1 MRKRRLVIAGVLLSC
16 ALACMAGWFFQR
28 AGGPSLPPGGW
39 QTELADGRSTVSVW
53 RTSGTAASAAAARE
67 AAYVSDGWTLLP
79 VSTPTFKLLQRGHD
93 LAAILAEDLPDGTTI
108 TELLRQGVL

>member
-1 MRKRRLVIAGVLLSC
+1 MKKRRLVVAVVLLAS

-28 AGGPSLPPGGW
+28 DGGPPLPPGGW
-39 QTELADGRSTVSVW
+39 QTELADGRSSVNVW
-53 RTSGTAASAAAARE
+53 RASGTAVSAAAARE

-108 TELLRQGVL
+108 TELLRHGVL

>member
-28 AGGPSLPPGGW
+28 AGGPTLPPGGW

-53 RTSGTAASAAAARE
+53 RASGTAASAAAARE

-79 VSTPTFKLLQRGHD
+79 VSTPTFKLLQREHD

-108 TELLRQGVL
+108 TELLRHGIL

>member
-39 QTELADGRSTVSVW
+39 QTKLADGRSTVSVW
-53 RTSGTAASAAAARE
+53 RASGTAASAAAARE

-108 TELLRQGVL
+108 TELLRHGVL

>member
-1 MRKRRLVIAGVLLSC
+1 MKIRRLIVAG
-16 ALACMAGWFFQR
+16 AFLACAVAGSAGWFLLR
-28 AGGPSLPPGGW
+28 AGAPSLPPGGW

-53 RTSGTAASAAAARE
+53 RASGTAASAAAARE

-108 TELLRQGVL
+108 TELLRHGVL